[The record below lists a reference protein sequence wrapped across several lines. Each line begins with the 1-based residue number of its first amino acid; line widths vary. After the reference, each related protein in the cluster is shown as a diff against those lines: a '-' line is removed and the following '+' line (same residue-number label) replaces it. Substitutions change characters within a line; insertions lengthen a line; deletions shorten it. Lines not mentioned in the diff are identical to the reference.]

1 MPCYRGVII
10 VAGNFEKSIKELEEI
25 VSKLEQGDA
34 TLDESLEL
42 FEKGI
47 KLSKECQKVL
57 DTAEKKVSVLVADE
71 NGEVKREEFPDMG
84 E

>member
-1 MPCYRGVII
+1 M
-10 VAGNFEKSIKELEEI
+10 AAKSNNFEKSIKELEEI

-47 KLSKECQKVL
+47 KLSKQCQKIL
-57 DTAEKKVSVLVADE
+57 DEAEKKVSVLVADE
-71 NGEVKREEFPDMG
+71 NGEMHTEEFPDM